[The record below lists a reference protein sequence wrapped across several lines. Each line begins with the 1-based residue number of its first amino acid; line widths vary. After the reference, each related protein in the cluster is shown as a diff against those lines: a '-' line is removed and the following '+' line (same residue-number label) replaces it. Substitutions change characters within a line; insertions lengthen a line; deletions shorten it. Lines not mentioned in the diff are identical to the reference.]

1 MKIDVKKQISNTII
15 TQAYRNLQDA
25 APESYQVRPE
35 SLETFE
41 PSFASSK
48 MKNENHPIQNQISDF
63 DKRHISQPKNQ

>member
-15 TQAYRNLQDA
+15 ILLRLTIQDA

-48 MKNENHPIQNQISDF
+48 MKNENHPIRNQISDF

>member
-15 TQAYRNLQDA
+15 TQALPLQDA
-25 APESYQVRPE
+25 APESYQLRPE

-48 MKNENHPIQNQISDF
+48 VKNENHPIRNRISDF